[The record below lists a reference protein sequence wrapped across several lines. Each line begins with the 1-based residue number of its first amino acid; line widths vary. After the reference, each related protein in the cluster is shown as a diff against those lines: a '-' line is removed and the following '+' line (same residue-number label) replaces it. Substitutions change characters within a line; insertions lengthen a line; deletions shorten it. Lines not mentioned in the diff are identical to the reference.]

1 MSPSTNIFKCFLLL
15 ILQFFGEF
23 TCFSLISESGN
34 FTKKTVTRK
43 IENLKRFAHREPNQF
58 HRGLSCFSRPPK
70 IVSQTIKPQEKKVVT
85 KGVAL
90 PTHLTV
96 VNQFVFF
103 ADKLLHKNCI
113 NSHSGG
119 RTLGRCASKGPVACQ
134 SWPGQPFF
142 MMNDEGT
149 RSFLTRPIMSFL
161 MFNVF
166 GIQFLS
172 PIFTS
177 CTACFFVWS
186 WDISHVLSLK
196 PIRMMMK
203 LLLCHHHYTVDAQ
216 FVGSKLI

>member
-1 MSPSTNIFKCFLLL
+1 M
-15 ILQFFGEF
+15 
-23 TCFSLISESGN
+23 ISESGN

-70 IVSQTIKPQEKKVVT
+70 IVSQTIKPQEKKSGNKRCGLANPFNSGKLVC
-85 KGVAL
+85 
-90 PTHLTV
+90 
-96 VNQFVFF
+96 FFF
-103 ADKLLHKNCI
+103 ADKLLHTTKNCI
-113 NSHSGG
+113 YSHSGG

-166 GIQFLS
+166 GIQFL
-172 PIFTS
+172 
-177 CTACFFVWS
+177 
-186 WDISHVLSLK
+186 
-196 PIRMMMK
+196 
-203 LLLCHHHYTVDAQ
+203 
-216 FVGSKLI
+216 